1 MVLAAPPLADA
12 AHERALA
19 LLARV
24 PLIDGHNDLPYVVR
38 LDPAAKGDL
47 AAYDLG
53 RVHPETDTD
62 IPRMRAGRLAA
73 QFFAAYVPPN
83 HPKPA
88 GFALAQIAL
97 MRRIWSAMPTSS
109 GPALRPTTSRR
120 RNRKGA
126 SRCS

>member
-12 AHERALA
+12 AYAKALA
-19 LLARV
+19 LLDRI

-38 LDPAAKGDL
+38 LDRSAKGDL
-47 AAYDLG
+47 GVYDLG
-53 RVHPETDTD
+53 KVHPETDTD
-62 IPRMRAGRLAA
+62 IPRMQAGKLAG

-97 MRRIWSAMPTSS
+97 MRQIWERHADVF
-109 GPALRPTTSRR
+109 RPGSRLTMSKPP
-120 RNRKGA
+120 RKKAA
-126 SRCS
+126 SPCS